1 MSSISAYCKARLLD
15 GTLSPDFV
23 SAHTAFPGVTGA
35 SECSGG
41 TYARQAIFF
50 GVSSG
55 GIRTQ
60 AGSSVFTITA
70 QTVRWVG
77 YWQSGNWLYAAPAGG
92 ASPKNFVVLPS
103 DDTVYSPAHGWAD
116 GQKVVIFNGTA
127 PEGTDE
133 GQILYVRDYTS
144 NTFRLAATLGGAAID
159 MTTAPSWGAVIA
171 EITEYV
177 YPVPGT
183 FTLANSTMV
192 VPD

>member
-1 MSSISAYCKARLLD
+1 M
-15 GTLSPDFV
+15 P
-23 SAHTAFPGVTGA
+23 
-35 SECSGG
+35 
-41 TYARQAIFF
+41 
-50 GVSSG
+50 
-55 GIRTQ
+55 
-60 AGSSVFTITA
+60 
-70 QTVRWVG
+70 
-77 YWQSGNWLYAAPAGG
+77 N
-92 ASPKNFVVLPS
+92 

-177 YPVPGT
+177 YPVAGT